1 MLALRALALYMVLRL
16 PDILAELIPVAALLA
31 GLLSFAELARHSE
44 LTAIYAGGMSKVRLA
59 VAFLPVVVLIGAFQ
73 LLIEDQARPAAMREL
88 RAWGVGDYN
97 TSDEPAATWLRRGSE
112 ILRIQRIDPGQAEL
126 RGVTIFQ
133 RDADG
138 NLTAKIEAARAVA
151 EGDAWML
158 YDVALS
164 KVGSTVVETAAR
176 LPWSG
181 DLAPG
186 DLDVLITN
194 PPDMPLLDLLRV
206 LRHPELGSQPAYRY
220 ETSLH
225 ERLAGPLTTAML
237 LFLTVALARP
247 PHGRGTQTA
256 LIAVG
261 IGGGFLLWTF
271 DGLVSNFG
279 DLGLVPPIAGGLG
292 AGGRDRRDRR
302 LDRPA
307 RPWLQKSDRTADCA
321 RGRRPLKRAKAT
333 VCENAGVSVP
343 QLRFASRTG
352 GGSFSSRAE
361 RRAPGI
367 WRHARGAALEGPRR
381 SGVDVASRSGRAT
394 SSGPRGLGPTT
405 PVEVEQ
411 AIEHSG
417 ESPYRNGCTL

>member
-1 MLALRALALYMVLRL
+1 MRSIIGRYVARLLLGRFTLVLLGLAAFMLLLEFLADSDQVIAASDAAFRALALYMVLRL

-44 LTAIYAGGMSKVRLA
+44 LTAIYAGGLSKVRLA
-59 VAFLPVVVLIGAFQ
+59 VAVLPVVVLIGAFQ

-133 RDADG
+133 RDAEG
-138 NLTAKIEAARAVA
+138 NLIAKIEAARAVA
-151 EGDAWML
+151 EGEAWML
-158 YDVALS
+158 YDVTLS
-164 KVGSTVVETAAR
+164 KVGATVAETPAR

-186 DLDVLITN
+186 DLEVLITN

-206 LRHPELGSQPAYRY
+206 LRHPELRSQPAYRY
-220 ETSLH
+220 ATSLH

-256 LIAVG
+256 LIAAG

-279 DLGLVPPIAGGLG
+279 DLGLVPPIVAAWAPVAVIAAITASIVLHDHGSRK
-292 AGGRDRRDRR
+292 APAIAPDR
-302 LDRPA
+302 
-307 RPWLQKSDRTADCA
+307 
-321 RGRRPLKRAKAT
+321 
-333 VCENAGVSVP
+333 
-343 QLRFASRTG
+343 G
-352 GGSFSSRAE
+352 GGPRA
-361 RRAPGI
+361 A
-367 WRHARGAALEGPRR
+367 HAAD
-381 SGVDVASRSGRAT
+381 SG
-394 SSGPRGLGPTT
+394 
-405 PVEVEQ
+405 
-411 AIEHSG
+411 
-417 ESPYRNGCTL
+417 

>member
-1 MLALRALALYMVLRL
+1 MRSIISRYVARLLLGRFALVLLGLAAFMLLLEFLADSDQVIAASDAPLRALALYMVLRL

-59 VAFLPVVVLIGAFQ
+59 LAVLPVVVLIGAFQ
-73 LLIEDQARPAAMREL
+73 LLIEDQARPAAMQEL

-133 RDADG
+133 RDPDG
-138 NLTAKIEAARAVA
+138 NLIAKIEAARAVA

-158 YDVALS
+158 HDVALS

-256 LIAVG
+256 LIAAG

-279 DLGLVPPIAGGLG
+279 DLGLLPPILAAWAPVAVIAAIAASVVLHDHGSRK
-292 AGGRDRRDRR
+292 ASAMAPDRGD
-302 LDRPA
+302 
-307 RPWLQKSDRTADCA
+307 
-321 RGRRPLKRAKAT
+321 
-333 VCENAGVSVP
+333 
-343 QLRFASRTG
+343 
-352 GGSFSSRAE
+352 
-361 RRAPGI
+361 
-367 WRHARGAALEGPRR
+367 GPR
-381 SGVDVASRSGRAT
+381 AA
-394 SSGPRGLGPTT
+394 
-405 PVEVEQ
+405 Q
-411 AIEHSG
+411 ADA
-417 ESPYRNGCTL
+417 R